1 MAVFMTVFIAFILV
15 VGAGAP
21 HLNGY
26 GTWTDF
32 AIGVGVLAGSLLL
45 FIFRR
50 MVQDGERVHFREE
63 PPTMPADGEF
73 LGEPAAGIAAP
84 A

>member
-1 MAVFMTVFIAFILV
+1 MIAFVLV

-32 AIGVGVLAGSLLL
+32 GIGVGVLGGSVLL

-50 MVQDGERVHFREE
+50 VVQDGERVHFREE
-63 PPTMPADGEF
+63 TPTMPEGGRWLRHRGLRRVWWLPSE
-73 LGEPAAGIAAP
+73 
-84 A
+84 